1 MGLSTQTMLET
12 HRPPLQREAWG
23 VGGAGPVKLGRREA
37 SKMSGLFFFF
47 SKPYSK
53 RKGEGG
59 METCWVVHDL
69 SFSLIQESKI
79 YLEMQKTKMN
89 QYTLR
94 ETTNDDLHSPI
105 SRIFFI
111 KLQHLM

>member
-1 MGLSTQTMLET
+1 MF
-12 HRPPLQREAWG
+12 
-23 VGGAGPVKLGRREA
+23 VGGVV
-37 SKMSGLFFFF
+37 F

-69 SFSLIQESKI
+69 PFSLIQESKI
-79 YLEMQKTKMN
+79 HLEMQKTKMN

-94 ETTNDDLHSPI
+94 ETFDDLQSPI
-105 SRIFFI
+105 SRLFF
-111 KLQHLM
+111 L